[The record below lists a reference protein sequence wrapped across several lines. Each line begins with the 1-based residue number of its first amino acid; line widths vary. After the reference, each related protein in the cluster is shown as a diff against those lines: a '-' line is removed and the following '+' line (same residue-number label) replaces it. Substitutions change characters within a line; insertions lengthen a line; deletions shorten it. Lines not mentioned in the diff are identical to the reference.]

1 MTTDTVA
8 LEQEVHE
15 LLSRLGVPER
25 RYSQG
30 ELIVRTP
37 ITGQIIAR
45 VATTTEAA
53 AREAIAAAHEA
64 FLEWR
69 NVPAPRRGEL
79 VRVLGEELRAEIE
92 TLGRLV
98 TIETGKLLSEGFG
111 EVQEMDS
118 LPPLAESWRELLN
131 ILSEAVRDLDADKL
145 SEESFNSFRAILQI
159 GLEVTKERRAVVTS
173 NNSLQAVIT
182 ASEGYEEVTPR
193 GVAGRS
199 LVESESG

>member
-15 LLSRLGVPER
+15 LLSRLGVPES

-37 ITGQIIAR
+37 ITGQVIAH
-45 VATTTEAA
+45 VATTTEEAA
-53 AREAIAAAHEA
+53 TEAIAAAHKA

-69 NVPAPRRGEL
+69 NIPAPRRGEL

-98 TIETGKLLSEGFG
+98 TIET
-111 EVQEMDS
+111 
-118 LPPLAESWRELLN
+118 
-131 ILSEAVRDLDADKL
+131 
-145 SEESFNSFRAILQI
+145 
-159 GLEVTKERRAVVTS
+159 
-173 NNSLQAVIT
+173 
-182 ASEGYEEVTPR
+182 
-193 GVAGRS
+193 
-199 LVESESG
+199 